1 MGDRISVSF
10 SLTTTYEGGNKALKS
25 SWKQESAVLSSHW
38 QGIRLVEMALNFV
51 DTLQKKLKE
60 EKSKEG
66 KLNMM
71 NPLDRFEPD
80 SVMFNFIRM
89 IPSDKDDKYDKFAKY
104 GLISSDL
111 RIVKSEDDTDN
122 SDNGH
127 YEIDL
132 SNCLLNKKPKV
143 FCYGEEV
150 RVLA

>member
-10 SLTTTYEGGNKALKS
+10 SITHTYEGGNKALQS
-25 SWKQESAVLSSHW
+25 SWKQESAILSSHW
-38 QGIRLVEMALNFV
+38 QGIRLVEMALSFV
-51 DTLQKKLKE
+51 DTLQEKLQE
-60 EKSKEG
+60 IKSKG
-66 KLNMM
+66 KVNMM

-80 SVMFNFIRM
+80 SVMFNFIRS
-89 IPSDKDDKYDKFAKY
+89 IPSDKDDSYDKFAKY
-104 GLISSDL
+104 GLISSDF

-132 SNCLLNKKPKV
+132 SNCLENKKPKV